1 MNNVHKQRLED
12 LVEYVM
18 NYDRQENFRVFI
30 YVDQREDNE
39 RTREEVLLLES
50 KYIENIAVTI
60 FQEEKSLKKLMSLNP
75 FSTGAFNSLEKPQ

>member
-1 MNNVHKQRLED
+1 
-12 LVEYVM
+12 M

-39 RTREEVLLLES
+39 KTREETLLLES

-60 FQEEKSLKKLMSLNP
+60 FEE
-75 FSTGAFNSLEKPQ
+75 E